1 MKQYKNYVV
10 KKRAKFDSISGSVN
24 LPYGTPVTCEEGFLV
39 HRRKRLCAN
48 VSQNAFD
55 FFAHNDDANG
65 ELRGQLI
72 SDIQKFLLKY
82 KERWDRV
89 WEDSV
94 CSKYKRPEHEDF
106 WVWNYDFY
114 NAPIEDLEYIRNLI
128 R

>member
-1 MKQYKNYVV
+1 MEHKTYIV
-10 KKRAKFDSISGSVN
+10 KKRARFESISGIIN
-24 LPYGTPVTCEEGFLV
+24 LPYGTTVMCEEGFLV
-39 HRRKRLCAN
+39 YQRKRLCAA

-55 FFAHNDDANG
+55 YFAQNDDGNG

-89 WEDSV
+89 WEDGI
-94 CSKYKRPEHEDF
+94 CQKYKRPEHEDF
-106 WVWNYDFY
+106 WVWNYEFF
-114 NAPIEDLEYIRNLI
+114 NAPVDDLEYIKNLI